1 MLVGFRRIRL
11 CPCRNV
17 GTRERE
23 GERGRE
29 REGEREMEGNNSNGS
44 LGWLPEVLDYL
55 K

>member
-23 GERGRE
+23 GER
-29 REGEREMEGNNSNGS
+29 EMEWNNSNGS

>member
-23 GERGRE
+23 EREGERD
-29 REGEREMEGNNSNGS
+29 GEREMEGNNSNGS